1 MRPRDDKY
9 QRVLF
14 YRLVSRPAV
23 RLLQTLDYWGT
34 AVDHLGVRAP
44 HTELELVAESTVETS
59 PRPEPRDSPI
69 EALQDFDFRSKNFE
83 FLLPSMHVQWAKG
96 DAVERCAA
104 EAVRGAGSVIEMI
117 VAVMEETRKI
127 LRYKRGSTEIG
138 VSLDDLLEGGV
149 GVCQDFAHLSIGM
162 LRSVGVPASYV
173 SGYLFAVDE
182 TQLAGRQVLSGV
194 GVGGD
199 LGVQRGAPCDPHLN
213 PNPLVPQFKLEP
225 DNDESGLRSRD
236 YAASYNKDEHDSV
249 SVQTHAWITASIPD
263 FGWWAIDPTNC
274 GMTGERHVVVG
285 HGRDYGDVPPV
296 RGAFMGPGSADV
308 DAEVVIGRKD
318 DDTSDDDA
326 YGLTKPHGPP
336 HIVLQPRIV
345 IPRHGQHRHSGVHGQ
360 AH

>member
-59 PRPEPRDSPI
+59 PRPEPRDSHI
-69 EALQDFDFRSKNFE
+69 EALHDFDFRSKNFE
-83 FLLPSMHVQWAKG
+83 FLLPSMHVQWTKG
-96 DAVERCAA
+96 DAVECCAA
-104 EAVRGAGSVIEMI
+104 EAVRDAGSVIEMI

-138 VSLDDLLEGGV
+138 VSLGELLDGGV

-199 LGVQRGAPCDPHLN
+199 IGVQRDSLYYP
-213 PNPLVPQFKLEP
+213 
-225 DNDESGLRSRD
+225 
-236 YAASYNKDEHDSV
+236 ASYNEDEHDSV
-249 SVQTHAWITASIPD
+249 SVQTHAWITASIPG

-318 DDTSDDDA
+318 DDTSDEDA